1 MFSSHFNLSK
11 VFKVF
16 GWLIIVC
23 VPIAAFVYMSLTG
36 YEVEVDPIYDWQIEL
51 SDVITPT
58 KTVYNWG
65 SAIITSVSGI
75 FGGMLFLAVGAFL
88 EWQGI
93 VGTAFIDTSKLVL
106 SKTYNINN
114 VEFNDEGKVYIN
126 PDKYCKEDLLNIL
139 KQQNGI
145 KVKEVY
151 VDEEGNFI
159 DNP

>member
-1 MFSSHFNLSK
+1 
-11 VFKVF
+11 
-16 GWLIIVC
+16 
-23 VPIAAFVYMSLTG
+23 
-36 YEVEVDPIYDWQIEL
+36 
-51 SDVITPT
+51 
-58 KTVYNWG
+58 
-65 SAIITSVSGI
+65 
-75 FGGMLFLAVGAFL
+75 MLFLAVGAFL

-93 VGTAFIDTSKLVL
+93 VGTVFIDTSKLVL

-126 PDKYCKEDLLNIL
+126 PDKDCKEDLLNIL

>member
-1 MFSSHFNLSK
+1 M
-11 VFKVF
+11 
-16 GWLIIVC
+16 
-23 VPIAAFVYMSLTG
+23 
-36 YEVEVDPIYDWQIEL
+36 
-51 SDVITPT
+51 
-58 KTVYNWG
+58 
-65 SAIITSVSGI
+65 
-75 FGGMLFLAVGAFL
+75 AVGAFL

-93 VGTAFIDTSKLVL
+93 VGTAFIDTSKFVL

-126 PDKYCKEDLLNIL
+126 PDKDSKEDLLNIL